1 MWFRAISAIAAMGLA
16 LPAFASPVDHQS
28 TTEIDKLVTSYTE
41 QFNHHDVASV
51 GALFTADAVIVA
63 TMASSMGVTVADGHD
78 AVTKYLDT
86 LFQKGT
92 HLDGFTED
100 QISQIRHNVV
110 MLVGQWHATGD
121 SNGGPYNLMGRWTAV
136 AVRLN
141 HGWQFRLLT
150 VFPNPPTGS

>member
-1 MWFRAISAIAAMGLA
+1 MWIRGAIAAVCFA
-16 LPAFASPVDHQS
+16 LPAFASPVDHRS
-28 TTEIDKLVTSYTE
+28 TIEIDELVTSYTAH
-41 QFNHHDVASV
+41 FNQHDVPGTTAQF
-51 GALFTADAVIVA
+51 AADATIVA
-63 TMASSMGVTVADGHD
+63 SIASSMGVSVADGRD
-78 AVTKYLDT
+78 AITQYLTT

-136 AVRLN
+136 AIRLN